1 MAELSSQFPISV
13 LFYVTSTR
21 IHDIRFIRKI
31 KMALYFW
38 KWPTSCR
45 SACHQY
51 CLLQCPEELSPPRVL
66 YAPVGRSLPVL
77 AASPVTAG
85 SFWMSV
91 LVKLIDQF
99 TSDMT
104 PRYVVRR

>member
-13 LFYVTSTR
+13 LFYVTYTR

-51 CLLQCPEELSPPRVL
+51 CLLQYPEELSPPRVL
-66 YAPVGRSLPVL
+66 YAPV
-77 AASPVTAG
+77 ASPVTAG